1 MATGEQLTYADIYN
15 ENPDVLDEDPEFLLD
30 LFGDTVNKCKEIG
43 QPVTLKNVF
52 YQTKVILF
60 AMDRQEYHQHYPLI
74 LSLTEPSIEILRW
87 FPPIADKLGIDFEL
101 KPLWEYV
108 EPNVTMAF
116 NIHLWNSAY
125 SIIESIPEF
134 AEKLRMKEN
143 KPPMTLLDYGDERGL
158 VAVIIDEESSVVIKR
173 TLHDGEESI
182 AKKVAGIVGPE
193 VIESNNKWIVEK
205 FIDGIAAEE
214 LVAEHPDIVGAAFGV
229 ALRKT
234 HFLDLAYL
242 DRFDRRHLLIEPKT
256 NKVSLVD
263 WSSADENGNQFEDI
277 KNAVATMKKWFASDQ
292 QYLFVAL
299 KSFRAAYRGL

>member
-15 ENPDVLDEDPEFLLD
+15 ENPEVLDEDPEFLLD
-30 LFGDTVNKCKEIG
+30 LFQDAVNKCKETG

-52 YQTKVILF
+52 YQTKVALF
-60 AMDRQEYHQHYPLI
+60 AMDRQEYHQHYPLV

-87 FPPIADKLGIDFEL
+87 FPPLAEKLRIEFDL

-108 EPNVTMAF
+108 VPSVTLAF
-116 NIHLWNSAY
+116 NIHLWNSAHN
-125 SIIESIPEF
+125 IIESVPEL
-134 AEKLRMKEN
+134 AKRLKAKEE

-158 VAVIIDEESSVVIKR
+158 VAVIIDEESGVVIKR

-193 VIESNNKWIVEK
+193 VIESNNNWIVEK
-205 FIDGIAAEE
+205 FIGGIAAEE
-214 LVAEHPDIVGAAFGV
+214 LAIEHPDIVGAAFGV

-242 DRFDRRHLLIEPKT
+242 DRFDRRHLLIDPKT

-263 WSSADENGNQFEDI
+263 WSSAKENGNQFEDI
-277 KNAVATMKKWFASDQ
+277 RNAVATMKKWFASDQ
-292 QYLFVAL
+292 QYLLVAL
-299 KSFRAAYRGL
+299 KNFRTTYRGL